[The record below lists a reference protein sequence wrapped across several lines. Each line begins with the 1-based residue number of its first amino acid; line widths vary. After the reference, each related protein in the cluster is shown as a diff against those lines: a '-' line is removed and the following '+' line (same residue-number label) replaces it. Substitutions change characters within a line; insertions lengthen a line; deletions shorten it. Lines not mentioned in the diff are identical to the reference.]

1 MARQAHKCVARE
13 RLAKVV
19 DDAFES
25 GYRTGPVFAKL
36 EAGDFLL
43 HTIEC
48 TGSGGIANARFARA
62 ATRFV

>member
-1 MARQAHKCVARE
+1 MAGQAHECVARE
-13 RLAKVV
+13 RFPKVLE
-19 DDAFES
+19 DSFES

-43 HTIEC
+43 HTFEC
-48 TGSGGIANARFARA
+48 TGSGGIANARLARA